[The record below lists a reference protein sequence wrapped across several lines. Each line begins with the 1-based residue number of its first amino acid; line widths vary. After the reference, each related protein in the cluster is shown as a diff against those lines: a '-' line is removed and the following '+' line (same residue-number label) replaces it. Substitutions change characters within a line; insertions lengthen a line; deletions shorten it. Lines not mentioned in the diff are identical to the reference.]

1 MLDNDNNLVLA
12 CFVVCS
18 IMIGILFSVKVSMVH
33 HEAVIDAI
41 ETAECSRE
49 CVYPQERQ
57 KK

>member
-1 MLDNDNNLVLA
+1 MLDNNLVLA

-18 IMIGILFSVKVSMVH
+18 IMIGILFSVTVSMVH
-33 HEAVIDAI
+33 HEAVLDAI